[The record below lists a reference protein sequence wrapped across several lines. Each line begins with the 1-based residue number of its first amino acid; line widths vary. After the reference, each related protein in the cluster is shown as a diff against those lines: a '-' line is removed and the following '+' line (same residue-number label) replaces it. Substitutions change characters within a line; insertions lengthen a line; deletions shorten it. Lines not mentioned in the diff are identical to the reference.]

1 MQMLDR
7 LAPLNPWWLVNF
19 LGNPTDSK
27 KSWYGT
33 LSPGSA
39 GPPLGATG
47 PVYGGHMRWHRSRG
61 GRRPCGPGYLLPAAW
76 AGLAWLGL
84 AGLAWV

>member
-39 GPPLGATG
+39 GPLGATG
-47 PVYGGHMRWHRSRG
+47 PVYGGHMRWHRRG
-61 GRRPCGPGYLLPAAW
+61 YQLPAAW
-76 AGLAWLGL
+76 VAWLAWLGL
-84 AGLAWV
+84 AGLAWVWVAFLRI